1 MKNKKI
7 INIAIIIILIAG
19 AGLVLFRFNNTMTNT
34 ITNKQDA
41 SREKKASFKNITA
54 DQLSEMLNNKD
65 FFLVNVHPPYI
76 GEIPGTDDFISF
88 DEIENNLDR
97 LPGDKNAKIVVYCQ
111 SGGMS
116 GLASQELAD
125 LGYKN
130 VYNLSGG
137 MIGWKKAGYS
147 LDYLKK

>member
-7 INIAIIIILIAG
+7 INAAIIIILIIG
-19 AGLVLFRFNNTMTNT
+19 AGIVFFRFYDNMTNRQN
-34 ITNKQDA
+34 IAPK
-41 SREKKASFKNITA
+41 EKAAVKNITA
-54 DQLSEMLNNKD
+54 SQLSAMLDNKD

-76 GEIPGTDDFISF
+76 GEIPGTDNFISF
-88 DEIENNLDR
+88 DEIENNLNK
-97 LPGDKNAKIVVYCQ
+97 LPSDKNAKIVVYCQ

-147 LDYLKK
+147 LDYLKNKK

>member
-7 INIAIIIILIAG
+7 INAAIIIILIVG
-19 AGLVLFRFNNTMTNT
+19 AGLIFIRLHNAMLDRQNIASEEKASVKN
-34 ITNKQDA
+34 IDA
-41 SREKKASFKNITA
+41 S
-54 DQLSEMLNNKD
+54 QLSKMLDDKD

-88 DEIENNLDR
+88 DEIENSLDK
-97 LPGDKNAKIVVYCQ
+97 LPSDKNAKIVLYCQ

-116 GLASQELAD
+116 EPVSQELAD
-125 LGYKN
+125 LGYTN

-137 MIGWKKAGYS
+137 MIGWKEAGYS
-147 LDYLKK
+147 LDYLEKNKK